1 MAKSLRSKWKRK
13 MRAIKREKMDVKV
26 LTRMNKMLVA
36 SVAEQKLDAQEE
48 KLMQKRKLQK
58 EGVAEEVI
66 EAKLA
71 AIDPP
76 IDATA
81 VSMEVQ
87 EESDYVTTDEDAES
101 VTSDHGRPRKLQ
113 KPNMKTMRNEK
124 YQFPVWMSTKKIKY
138 TKRLLKKTEKRT
150 SKEAKKIK
158 QWKRACAS

>member
-26 LTRMNKMLVA
+26 LARMNKMLVA

-76 IDATA
+76 IGKARKKF
-81 VSMEVQ
+81 Q
-87 EESDYVTTDEDAES
+87 IYFIQYIYSDFVLFRCHS
-101 VTSDHGRPRKLQ
+101 GVHGSSRGIRLCDHR
-113 KPNMKTMRNEK
+113 
-124 YQFPVWMSTKKIKY
+124 
-138 TKRLLKKTEKRT
+138 
-150 SKEAKKIK
+150 
-158 QWKRACAS
+158 